1 MVGLRGLEGIRWAAD
16 ILNGRREFPTY
27 NKTTEEG
34 DGFKEIFEKELS
46 RMGEKPDTE
55 GKQCK

>member
-27 NKTTEEG
+27 NKTTEEV

-46 RMGEKPDTE
+46 RIEEDQDAKH
-55 GKQCK
+55 KQAN